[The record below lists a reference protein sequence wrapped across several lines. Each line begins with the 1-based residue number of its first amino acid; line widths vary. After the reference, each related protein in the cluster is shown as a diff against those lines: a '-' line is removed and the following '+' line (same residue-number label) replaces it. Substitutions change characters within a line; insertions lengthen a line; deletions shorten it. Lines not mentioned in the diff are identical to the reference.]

1 MTEETQGSVRAHRRE
16 TKLNL
21 EIRKDFPD
29 KVPFKFAL
37 RD

>member
-1 MTEETQGSVRAHRRE
+1 MTEETQGAVRAHRGE
-16 TKLNL
+16 TKLKL

-29 KVPFKFAL
+29 KAPFKLDL

>member
-1 MTEETQGSVRAHRRE
+1 MTEETQGAMRAHRRE

-29 KVPFKFAL
+29 KAPFKFDL